1 MVSMGRGGYIYARAT
16 LKCLSSAVLF
26 VCVLG
31 MQTVLFVKVRER
43 DSRREAY
50 FRSRFVSW
58 TCLAL
63 PLHGVNFR
71 WHESFW
77 QLLAIPRPSCVLRE
91 FRALRE

>member
-50 FRSRFVSW
+50 FRARSLCV
-58 TCLAL
+58 A
-63 PLHGVNFR
+63 LHGVNSR

-77 QLLAIPRPSCVLRE
+77 QLLPIPRLLLS
-91 FRALRE
+91 